1 MAAARTKRSKNGLT
15 LFWLEAMS
23 IQLGNQEVH
32 SHTLDSAAQ
41 CQIYQ
46 DLVLNLI
53 LVFLFQLKITLKTS
67 IHIGFVFLF
76 KVVV

>member
-32 SHTLDSAAQ
+32 SHTLDSGAQ
-41 CQIYQ
+41 CQIYK
-46 DLVLNLI
+46 DLVLSFDIDFDFVISTKNS
-53 LVFLFQLKITLKTS
+53 LKNVS
-67 IHIGFVFLF
+67 SY
-76 KVVV
+76 

>member
-41 CQIYQ
+41 CQIYK
-46 DLVLNLI
+46 DLVLSFNMGFLI
-53 LVFLFQLKITLKTS
+53 SIKNYLKNVNSYWFCLF
-67 IHIGFVFLF
+67 V
-76 KVVV
+76 